1 MGKKKRR
8 PAVTLEQARAWI
20 RARFDRAGFAAL
32 TDRQKMFY
40 GIEDMY
46 WSSDDFCL
54 HHSASSFW
62 LAEHV
67 PEDEEPTDEDYQQAM
82 ATDREQEEKL
92 SWAVAGLTAIGAPK
106 AAAALKKAGQSYD
119 QKDFERFRNKSED
132 IEALLL
138 AFVQAHPTEFGI
150 A

>member
-1 MGKKKRR
+1 M
-8 PAVTLEQARAWI
+8 TLEQARAVV
-20 RARFDRAGFAAL
+20 RARHDQAGFAAL

-40 GIEDMY
+40 SIEDVY
-46 WSSDDFCL
+46 WSSDDFSQY
-54 HHSASSFW
+54 HSASSLW

-82 ATDREQEEKL
+82 AMDKEQEEKL

-106 AAAALKKAGQSYD
+106 AAAALKKAGQSFD

-138 AFVQAHPTEFGI
+138 AFVQTHPTEFG
-150 A
+150 AA